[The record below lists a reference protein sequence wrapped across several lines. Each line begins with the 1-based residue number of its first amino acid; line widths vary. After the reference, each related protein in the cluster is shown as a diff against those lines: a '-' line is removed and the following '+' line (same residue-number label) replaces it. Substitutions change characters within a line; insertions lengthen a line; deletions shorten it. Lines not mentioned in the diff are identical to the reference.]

1 MGYEVILV
9 FIHLDNVMLNQ
20 ARIAQRVSEGGYNIP
35 EDKVSSRIPRTLLNI
50 KRVLPLCGRSYL
62 LDNPRLDNPFEE
74 IASVHD
80 GKVISRKEPLPE
92 WAKTVL
98 NDYLG

>member
-1 MGYEVILV
+1 MAQAKAMGYEVILV

-20 ARIAQRVSEGGYNIP
+20 ARIAQRVSEGGHNVP

-62 LDNPRLDNPFEE
+62 LDN
-74 IASVHD
+74 
-80 GKVISRKEPLPE
+80 
-92 WAKTVL
+92 
-98 NDYLG
+98 